1 MLSEEENERLTRV
14 GRGTPMGELLRRYW
28 HPIAAESEFE
38 GRSIKPVRIMGEDL
52 VLYRDER
59 GTYGLVDRHCPHRR
73 ADLAHAIVEE
83 CGIRCNYH
91 GWKFDE
97 TGRCVH
103 QPFEDTVQPNSR
115 FKDQVSVNA
124 YRVKAKAGLC
134 WAYLGPEPAPLIPTW
149 EPFTYEN
156 GFCQIAFSDVPC
168 NWLQCQENSIDPV
181 HFEWLHNN
189 WSMVLSGQREPYAP
203 THRQISFEEFEYG
216 FGYHRL
222 LEDEDE
228 SDFNWLLQRL
238 CILPNLFLPRTH
250 FEWRVPVDD
259 ETTLSVV
266 WSYTRVPRDCEP
278 YRQAT
283 IPHWYAPITDP
294 VSGRWITSHVIN
306 QDTVAWV
313 GQGTV
318 AQRNLEHL
326 GRSDRGVI
334 MLRRQLELDMQAVA
348 EGRDPK
354 GIIRDE
360 SANVCIDLPGNRR
373 ELFLVGLERAEWLR
387 QFAVTSKNN
396 PGDYFSLLVG
406 QPPEVRAAFEE
417 AVRI

>member
-83 CGIRCNYH
+83 CGIRCSYH

-360 SANVCIDLPGNRR
+360 GANVCIDLPGNRR